1 MLFFLRL
8 NMLPDQL
15 NTSIPARGSWQQF
28 ILPWS
33 CLLFMGAT
41 WGLSFSLGKI
51 AVEEGIGAFGVS
63 TAQSLISGLILLLI
77 TLFRGKSLK
86 DLKQYWQFI
95 LLIALL
101 GAAVPSVIFYTA
113 APYVQAGVLA
123 ITVALIPMMTYSAS
137 IPLKIERFSF
147 RRFSGLLFGV
157 GSILLIA
164 LPENSLPDQRAVPWI
179 MLACISSVC
188 YAAENIILG
197 FKSAIHIGPIR
208 LSMGMNLLAGVILLP
223 IAWGS
228 GQLYIPQFP
237 LGKSEYVLL
246 GLSVI
251 SVFAYTMFVYSVAK
265 FGAVFASQTGYIVT
279 LGGVFW
285 GMAIFGEQHSIWVWM
300 ALAAMILGLAL
311 VSPRQST
318 TP

>member
-1 MLFFLRL
+1 MPPEQI
-8 NMLPDQL
+8 NSPVSA
-15 NTSIPARGSWQQF
+15 TASWQQF
-28 ILPWS
+28 IFPWA
-33 CLLFMGAT
+33 CLLFMGTT

-63 TAQSLISGLILLLI
+63 TIQSMLSGIILLVI
-77 TLFRGKSLK
+77 TLIRGKKLRE
-86 DLKQYWQFI
+86 LLQYWLFI

-113 APYVQAGVLA
+113 APYVQAGILA

-137 IPLKIERFSF
+137 IPLKIERFSM

-164 LPENSLPDQRAVPWI
+164 LPENSLPDRSAVPWI
-179 MLACISSVC
+179 ILACISSLC

-197 FKSAIHIGPIR
+197 FKSAINIGPIR
-208 LSMGMNLLAGVILLP
+208 LSMGMNLLAGLLLLP
-223 IAWGS
+223 IAIGTD
-228 GQLYIPQFP
+228 QFYMPQIPF
-237 LGKSEYVLL
+237 GTADYAVL

-251 SVFAYTMFVYSVAK
+251 SVFAYTLFVFSVAK
-265 FGAVFASQTGYIVT
+265 FGAVFASQTGYVVT
-279 LGGVFW
+279 LAGVFW
-285 GMAIFGEQHSIWVWM
+285 GMAIFGEDHSIWVWT

-318 TP
+318 T

>member
-1 MLFFLRL
+1 M
-8 NMLPDQL
+8 PPEPI
-15 NTSIPARGSWQQF
+15 NTSVSATASWQDF
-28 ILPWS
+28 LLPWA

-63 TAQSLISGLILLLI
+63 TVQSLLSGLILLAI
-77 TLFRGKSLK
+77 TLIRGKKLK
-86 DLKQYWQFI
+86 ELWHYWRFI

-113 APYVQAGVLA
+113 APYVQAGILA
-123 ITVALIPMMTYSAS
+123 ITVALIPMMTYGAS
-137 IPLKIERFSF
+137 IPLKIEGFSW

-157 GSILLIA
+157 GAIMLIA
-164 LPENSLPDQRAVPWI
+164 LPENSLPDKSAVPWI
-179 MLACISSVC
+179 LLACISSVC

-197 FKSAIHIGPIR
+197 FRSAINIGPIR

-223 IAWGS
+223 IAVAK
-228 GQLYIPQFP
+228 GQFYVPQFP
-237 LGKSEYVLL
+237 FGVAEYALL

-251 SVFAYTMFVYSVAK
+251 SVFAYTMFVFSVAK

-279 LGGVFW
+279 LAGVFW
-285 GMAIFGEQHSIWVWM
+285 GMAIFGEEHSIWVWM
-300 ALAAMILGLAL
+300 ALATMITGLAL

-318 TP
+318 EPSSNAT

>member
-1 MLFFLRL
+1 MPPEQI
-8 NMLPDQL
+8 NSPVSA
-15 NTSIPARGSWQQF
+15 TASWQQF
-28 ILPWS
+28 IFPWA
-33 CLLFMGAT
+33 CLLFMGTT

-63 TAQSLISGLILLLI
+63 TIQSLLSGIILLVI
-77 TLFRGKSLK
+77 TLIRGKKIREL
-86 DLKQYWQFI
+86 LQYWRFI

-113 APYVQAGVLA
+113 APYVQAGILA

-137 IPLKIERFSF
+137 IPLKIERFSM

-164 LPENSLPDQRAVPWI
+164 LPENSLPDRSAVPWI
-179 MLACISSVC
+179 ILACISSLC

-197 FKSAIHIGPIR
+197 FKSAINIGPIR
-208 LSMGMNLLAGVILLP
+208 LSMGMNLLAGILLLP
-223 IAWGS
+223 IALAT
-228 GQLYIPQFP
+228 GQFYLPQFP
-237 LGKSEYVLL
+237 LGTADYAVL

-251 SVFAYTMFVYSVAK
+251 SVFAYTLFVFSVAK

-279 LGGVFW
+279 LAGVFW
-285 GMAIFGEQHSIWVWM
+285 GMAIFGEDHSIWVWT
-300 ALAAMILGLAL
+300 ALAAMIVGLAL
-311 VSPRQST
+311 VSPRQSKAS
-318 TP
+318 